1 MKTRVSF
8 FSVFLL
14 CLLCLFTAGTHAA
27 DAAAKKPD
35 TVVIASQQD
44 FAVLDPFFTTATPD
58 MQANWC
64 IFDSLLNMDINGKV
78 EPLVAERWEV
88 SKNGL
93 EYTFHLRKGITFHDG
108 TPLTAR
114 DVVYSAERMKT
125 SPFKLRTHK
134 LYDRAVVLDDHTVKF
149 ILPQKAAPFLYEMA
163 YSFAV
168 YSEKATKAAGDGF
181 KDKPVGCGPYK
192 LVSKKTGEGVVLKA
206 YDKYYGRKAAIKNL
220 VFKVIPDGSTALV
233 ALENGEIDLSQ
244 YIPPAS
250 YPIVKRNKKLA
261 LLKTPYSRVFNL
273 ILNTSVKPFKNNV
286 KLRQAIAHAIDK
298 QFLVDVALE
307 GYGTVAVTLVNDT
320 FIAAPKNI
328 AKYAVPYDVKKAKKL
343 LEEAGY
349 PGGKG
354 LGTLKITTIEMFK
367 KQSEII
373 QAALKE
379 IGIDV
384 SIEMAELSAY
394 LSMQSGGQLQMG
406 LMSTNQ
412 GGDASVF
419 ATLLTKGSTN
429 NGAVYDNPK
438 VDQLFQ
444 KASAEL
450 DNGKRS
456 LIYDELYKTVI
467 QDMPYVSIYF
477 PDTVSCGRADLDF
490 ATIMDQ
496 VAYKGNY
503 YRYK

>member
-1 MKTRVSF
+1 MKKRIALF
-8 FSVFLL
+8 LFCSV
-14 CLLCLFTAGTHAA
+14 CIVCLFGGAVF
-27 DAAAKKPD
+27 AAAAPKKPD

-58 MQANWC
+58 MNANWC

-78 EPLVAERWEV
+78 EPLVAESWDV
-88 SKNGL
+88 SKDGL
-93 EYTFHLRKGITFHDG
+93 VYTFRIRKGITFHDG
-108 TPLTAR
+108 SPLTAR

-134 LYDRAVVLDDHTVKF
+134 LYDRAELVDDYTVKF

-168 YSEKATKAAGDGF
+168 YSEKATKASGEGF
-181 KDKPVGCGPYK
+181 KDRPIGCGPYQ

-206 YDKYYGRKAAIKNL
+206 YAGYYGRKASIENI

-250 YPIVKRNKKLA
+250 YPIVKRDKKLE
-261 LLKTPYSRVFNL
+261 LLQTPYSRVFNL
-273 ILNTSVKPFKNNV
+273 ILNTSAKPFKDNV
-286 KLRQAIAHAIDK
+286 TLRQAIAHAIDK

-307 GYGTVAVTLVNDT
+307 GYGTVAVTLVNGT
-320 FIAAPKNI
+320 FIAAPKNL
-328 AKYAVPYDVKKAKKL
+328 AQNAVPYDVKKAKELMTK
-343 LEEAGY
+343 AGY

-367 KQSEII
+367 KQAEII
-373 QAALKE
+373 QASLRE

-384 SIEMAELSAY
+384 AIEMAELSAY

-429 NGAVYDNPK
+429 NGAVYYNPK
-438 VDQLFQ
+438 VDKLFMD
-444 KASAEL
+444 ATAEL
-450 DNGKRS
+450 DNAKRS
-456 LIYDELYKTVI
+456 LIYDKLYKMVI
-467 QDMPYVSIYF
+467 EDMPYVSIYF
-477 PDTVSCGRADLDF
+477 PDTVSCGRVNLDF
-490 ATIMDQ
+490 ATIMNQ

-503 YRYK
+503 YKYK

>member
-1 MKTRVSF
+1 MRKHIAT
-8 FSVFLL
+8 LL
-14 CLLCLFTAGTHAA
+14 ACFVCLTLLVVGSAFAA
-27 DAAAKKPD
+27 SPAKKPNK
-35 TVVIASQQD
+35 VVIASQQD

-58 MQANWC
+58 MNANWC
-64 IFDSLLNMDINGKV
+64 IFDSLLNMDINGKI
-78 EPLVAERWEV
+78 EPLVAKSWDV
-88 SKNGL
+88 SKDGL
-93 EYTFHLRKGITFHDG
+93 VYTFHIRKGITFHDG
-108 TPLTAR
+108 SPLTAR
-114 DVVYSAERMKT
+114 DVVYSAKRMKT

-134 LYDRAVVLDDHTVKF
+134 LYDRAEAVDDYTVKF
-149 ILPQKAAPFLYEMA
+149 ILPQKAASFLYEMA

-168 YSEKATKAAGDGF
+168 YSEKATTAAGDAF
-181 KDKPVGCGPYK
+181 KDKPIGSGPYR
-192 LVSKKTGEGVVLKA
+192 LVSKKTGVGVTLKA
-206 YDKYYGRKAAIKNL
+206 YDKYYGRKPSIENI

-250 YPIVKRNKKLA
+250 YPIVKGNKKLN

-273 ILNTSVKPFKNNV
+273 ILNTSAKPFKGNV
-286 KLRQAIAHAIDK
+286 ALRQAIAHAIDK

-328 AKYAVPYDVKKAKKL
+328 AKHAVPYDVAKAKELMAK
-343 LEEAGY
+343 AGY

-367 KQSEII
+367 KQAEII

-379 IGIDV
+379 IGINV
-384 SIEMAELSAY
+384 SVEMAELSAY

-419 ATLLTKGSTN
+419 TTLLTKGSTN
-429 NGAVYDNPK
+429 NGAVYNNSK
-438 VDQLFQ
+438 VDQLFLQ
-444 KASAEL
+444 ASAEL
-450 DNGKRS
+450 DDAKRS
-456 LIYDELYKTVI
+456 KIYDELYSIVI
-467 QDMPYVSIYF
+467 KDMPYVSIYF
-477 PDTVSCGRADLDF
+477 PDTVSCGRNDLDF

-503 YRYK
+503 YKYK